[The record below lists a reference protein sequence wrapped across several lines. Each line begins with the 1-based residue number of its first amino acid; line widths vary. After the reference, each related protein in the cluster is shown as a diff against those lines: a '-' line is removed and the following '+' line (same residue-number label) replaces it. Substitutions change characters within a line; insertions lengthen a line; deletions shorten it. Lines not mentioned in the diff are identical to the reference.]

1 MMSSTGKKIITA
13 KTVLFRL
20 LPCLSI
26 GILILAWVYI
36 SYKRPELFPTPE
48 RVFKRLVKFMEQ
60 PINKKGLL
68 GHLLMSFFR
77 VLTALISATILGIS
91 FGVLIGWNRTCKA
104 LFGTIFEMVRP
115 IPPIAWIPLL
125 IIWFGI
131 GEFPKIL
138 IVFIG
143 CFVPIVINT
152 YTGIKMVD
160 PLLLDVGRSFRANNR
175 QILFEIVL
183 PSAFP
188 AIFAG
193 FRAATSGGW
202 LCLLAAEMMAAK
214 HGLGFLITR
223 GMEVN
228 DTALIFISMVVIG
241 VTGALMS
248 VGLGYLERWICPWR
262 EN

>member
-1 MMSSTGKKIITA
+1 MNTSEEKQNSNLWRFFYKILPVISI
-13 KTVLFRL
+13 VLVIIMWSYL
-20 LPCLSI
+20 
-26 GILILAWVYI
+26 

-48 RVFKRLVKFMEQ
+48 RVANRFIKFLRQ
-60 PINKKGLL
+60 PINKKGIL
-68 GHLLMSFFR
+68 GHLAISFSR
-77 VLTALISATILGIS
+77 VLTALASATVLGIS
-91 FGVLIGWNRTCKA
+91 FGVLIGWNKTLKA
-104 LFGTIFEMVRP
+104 WFGTLFEMIRP

-152 YTGIKMVD
+152 YTGIKMVE
-160 PLLLDVGRSFRANNR
+160 PLLLNVGKSFQANKR
-175 QILFEIVL
+175 QLLFEIAL
-183 PSAFP
+183 PSALP

-193 FRAATSGGW
+193 LRTATSGGW

-228 DTALIFISMVVIG
+228 DTALIFISMIIIG
-241 VTGALMS
+241 VTGAMMS
-248 VGLGYLERWICPWR
+248 VVIGYLERWICPWR
-262 EN
+262 AE

>member
-1 MMSSTGKKIITA
+1 MTTSTGTKKATA
-13 KTVLFRL
+13 RSVLYYI

-26 GILILAWVYI
+26 AAVILAWTYI

-48 RVFKRLVKFMEQ
+48 RVFKRLVKLMGQ
-60 PINKKGLL
+60 PINKKGIL
-68 GHLLMSFFR
+68 GHLSISFLR
-77 VLTALISATILGIS
+77 VAAALLSGTILGVS

-104 LFGTIFEMVRP
+104 LFGTIFEMIRP

-152 YTGIKMVD
+152 YTGIQMVD
-160 PLLLDVGRSFRANNR
+160 PLLLDVGRIFRADNW
-175 QILFEIVL
+175 QILFEIAL
-183 PSAFP
+183 PSALP

-248 VGLGYLERWICPWR
+248 VGIGYLERWICPWR

>member
-1 MMSSTGKKIITA
+1 MNLSEKQNTKARRILYKI
-13 KTVLFRL
+13 
-20 LPCLSI
+20 LPFLSI
-26 GILILAWVYI
+26 AIVIILWAYL

-48 RVFKRLVKFMEQ
+48 RVFQRFIKFLGQ
-60 PINKKGLL
+60 PINKKGIL
-68 GHLLMSFFR
+68 GHLFASFLR
-77 VLTALISATILGIS
+77 VFAALSSATVLGIS
-91 FGVLIGWNRTCKA
+91 FGVMIGWNKTCKA
-104 LFGTIFEMVRP
+104 WFGTIFEMIRP

-125 IIWFGI
+125 IIWLGI

-152 YTGIKMVD
+152 YTGIRMVD
-160 PLLLDVGRSFRANNR
+160 PLLLNVGRTFQANNR
-175 QILFEIVL
+175 QLLFEVAL
-183 PSAFP
+183 PSALP

-193 FRAATSGGW
+193 LRAATSGGW

-214 HGLGFLITR
+214 YGLGFLITR

-228 DTALIFISMVVIG
+228 DTALIFISMIIIG

-248 VGLGYLERWICPWR
+248 VLIGYLERWICPWR
-262 EN
+262 AN